1 MSAAGSRHMERVA
14 GLPCCVCEHMGR
26 PHVYGVQVHHI
37 REGQGAAQ
45 RASNWLT
52 VPLCPE
58 HHRGNTGLHGFGTR
72 GFAARYKLDELD
84 LLAMTIEAL
93 NAVQ

>member
-45 RASNWLT
+45 RADDMLT
-52 VPLCPE
+52 IPVCYE
-58 HHRGNTGLHGFGTR
+58 HHLGASGIHGLGRKGFY
-72 GFAARYKLDELD
+72 ARYKVDELQ
-84 LLAMTIEAL
+84 LLARTLEKL
-93 NAVQ
+93 EP

>member
-45 RASNWLT
+45 RADDMLT
-52 VPLCPE
+52 IPV
-58 HHRGNTGLHGFGTR
+58 
-72 GFAARYKLDELD
+72 
-84 LLAMTIEAL
+84 
-93 NAVQ
+93 

>member
-14 GLPCCVCEHMGR
+14 GLPCCVCEHMGK

-45 RASNWLT
+45 RADDMLT
-52 VPLCPE
+52 IPVCYE
-58 HHRGNTGLHGFGTR
+58 HHLGASGIHGLGRKGFY
-72 GFAARYKLDELD
+72 ARYKVDELQ
-84 LLAMTIEAL
+84 LLAATLEKL
-93 NAVQ
+93 EP

>member
-1 MSAAGSRHMERVA
+1 MSPAASRHMQRVA

-45 RASNWLT
+45 RADDMLT
-52 VPLCPE
+52 IPVCYE
-58 HHRGNTGLHGFGTR
+58 HHLGASGIHGLGRKGFY
-72 GFAARYKLDELD
+72 ARYKVDELQ
-84 LLAMTIEAL
+84 LLARTLEKL
-93 NAVQ
+93 EP

>member
-45 RASNWLT
+45 RADDMLT
-52 VPLCPE
+52 IPVCYE
-58 HHRGNTGLHGFGTR
+58 HHLGASGIHGLGRKGFY
-72 GFAARYKLDELD
+72 ARYKVDELQ
-84 LLAMTIEAL
+84 LLAATLEKL
-93 NAVQ
+93 EP

>member
-45 RASNWLT
+45 RADDMLT
-52 VPLCPE
+52 IPVCHE
-58 HHRGNTGLHGFGTR
+58 HHLGASGIHGLGRKGFY
-72 GFAARYKLDELD
+72 ARYKIDELQ
-84 LLAMTIEAL
+84 LLAATLEKL
-93 NAVQ
+93 EP

>member
-45 RASNWLT
+45 RADDMLT
-52 VPLCPE
+52 IPVCYE
-58 HHRGNTGLHGFGTR
+58 HHLGASGIHGLGRNGFY
-72 GFAARYKLDELD
+72 ARYKIDELQ
-84 LLAMTIEAL
+84 LLAATLEKL
-93 NAVQ
+93 EP

>member
-45 RASNWLT
+45 RADDMLT
-52 VPLCPE
+52 IPVCYE
-58 HHRGNTGLHGFGTR
+58 HHLGASGIHGLGRKWFY
-72 GFAARYKLDELD
+72 ARYKIDELQ
-84 LLAMTIEAL
+84 LLAATLEKL
-93 NAVQ
+93 EP

>member
-1 MSAAGSRHMERVA
+1 MERVA

-45 RASNWLT
+45 RADDMLT
-52 VPLCPE
+52 SPVCYE
-58 HHRGNTGLHGFGTR
+58 HHLGASGIHGLGRKGFY
-72 GFAARYKLDELD
+72 ARYKVDELQ
-84 LLAMTIEAL
+84 LLARTLEKL
-93 NAVQ
+93 EP

>member
-45 RASNWLT
+45 RADDML
-52 VPLCPE
+52 VLPLCYD
-58 HHRGNTGLHGFGTR
+58 HHLGASGIHGLGRKGFY
-72 GFAARYKLDELD
+72 ARYKIDELQ
-84 LLAMTIEAL
+84 LLAATLEKL
-93 NAVQ
+93 EP